1 MRRATSSRTGF
12 TLIEIMVVV
21 VIIGIL
27 AAILVPVLGGISQR
41 AKEAAVKVEIGSLET
56 AITDFRAEYG
66 VNPPSHIHLFE
77 RATQWNA
84 HPRDKGTIT
93 RIWPRF
99 FFGKNRDLNANGT
112 PGEADPDNDGEPGIH
127 LSGAECLVFFLGGMT
142 VFDNA
147 GNPSMSGFSRNP
159 ADPFLRPQVLGE
171 TRKGPF
177 FEFQTARLVDIDNYN
192 TTGPGTLGDRFPEY
206 IDSLANQTAPY
217 LYLSSYNGRGYQP
230 EDTWVF
236 NPHGGPPTNPHNPV
250 GGYGQ
255 SASSYWKPKSFQIIS
270 PGVGPHEN
278 SVTGVYQPYG
288 LGGIYNPTNTEL
300 LSEQDGDNITN
311 FSQGTRLKP

>member
-1 MRRATSSRTGF
+1 MRRATSRRTGF

-41 AKEAAVKVEIGSLET
+41 AKEAAVKVEISSLET
-56 AITDFRAEYG
+56 AIADFRNEYG
-66 VNPPSHIHLFE
+66 IEPPSHIHLYE
-77 RATQWNA
+77 QATQWNSN
-84 HPRDKGTIT
+84 PRDRGTIT

-99 FFGKNRDLNANGT
+99 VFAKNRDLDADGSV
-112 PGEADPDNDGEPGIH
+112 EADPDNDGEAGVH

-147 GNPSMSGFSRNP
+147 GNPSSMSGFSRNP
-159 ADPFLRPQVLGE
+159 TDPFLRPQVIGE

-177 FEFQTARLVDIDNYN
+177 FEFLIARLVDIDNYN
-192 TTGPGTLGDRFPEY
+192 TTGPGTTGDRFPEY
-206 IDSLANQTAPY
+206 MDSLSNQTAPY
-217 LYLSSYNGRGYQP
+217 LYLSSYNGRGY
-230 EDTWVF
+230 EADDTWVY
-236 NPHGGPPTNPHNPV
+236 NPHAGPPTNPHNPA

-255 SASSYWKPKSFQIIS
+255 SANSYWKPKSFQIIS
-270 PGVGPHEN
+270 PGIGPHEN
-278 SVTGVYQPYG
+278 AVGIFQPYG
-288 LGGIYNPTNTEL
+288 LGGIYNPGNTEL